1 MDSSSQFDLLFQV
14 LLDRR
19 AVEEPFD
26 ASDEHERFRLY
37 KAALAEGD
45 LVDEVIGAVT
55 EEQDAALQEAM
66 FVKLLETVPGGERQ
80 RVLSA
85 STGSPFLGRRASELD
100 LLETLQAKP
109 GLTATEE
116 EAVTEGSDWL
126 QRNLAERVLHA
137 PTLEFL
143 SRSGRTKRIRAAAA
157 HRYRELSP

>member
-1 MDSSSQFDLLFQV
+1 MDSRSRFEDLLRV

-37 KAALAEGD
+37 EAALTEGD
-45 LVDEVIGAVT
+45 LVDEVIRAVA
-55 EEQDAALQEAM
+55 EEPDAALQETVFA
-66 FVKLLETVPGGERQ
+66 KLLEAVPGGERQ

-85 STGSPFLGRRASELD
+85 SSGSPFLDRRASELD

-126 QRNLAERVLHA
+126 QRNLAERALHA